1 MIPGPAT
8 RLFYS
13 AARTRNCPRDYH
25 SAVAKVS
32 TYLPPPK
39 GRFRRRPGLPIGY
52 TRCFSSSDNSPEPQS
67 ISLFDSLSESIQP
80 LPSTEGKGLGWY
92 TCGPTTYAPAHLGH
106 ARTYVCLDIVRR
118 VVEARASRTDNI
130 IPPLFVMNITD
141 VDDKIL
147 TAAAEMKV
155 SPIALARKFEAEFW
169 RDLDALNCLR
179 PHVVTRVTECVE
191 SHIVP
196 FIQRLVDQGFAYE
209 IDDGVYFH
217 VRAFNEKLGT
227 VTKYGKLAPAAAAQ
241 DFEITG
247 RNESVAKTS
256 QKKDPRDFVLWKRR
270 KHEPLSW
277 SSPWGEGRPGWHI
290 ECSSMI
296 EEIQSRFEATH
307 LFLVHAGGVDL
318 KFPHH
323 TNEIAQSEAY
333 RQGKWVGCL
342 PTLVAA
348 LIGDVGF
355 MFYLLAAMI
364 TGYYLAQLPFSSLT
378 LLFFDHS
385 TDSSLGPHR
394 PFAH

>member
-1 MIPGPAT
+1 MIRRPT
-8 RLFYS
+8 IRLFYL
-13 AARTRNCPRDYH
+13 AARTRNCAREYNGTAFAK
-25 SAVAKVS
+25 AVTKS
-32 TYLPPPK
+32 LPQPK
-39 GRFRRRPGLPIGY
+39 SRCRPRPGLSACLA
-52 TRCFSSSDNSPEPQS
+52 RCFSSSDNTPESQS
-67 ISLFDSLSESIQP
+67 ISLFDSLSESILP
-80 LPSTEGKGLGWY
+80 LPSIEGKGLGWY

-118 VVEARASRTDNI
+118 VLEARANI
-130 IPPLFVMNITD
+130 THNVIPPLFVMNITD

-147 TAAAEMKV
+147 AAAAEKQE

-196 FIQRLVDQGFAYE
+196 FIERLVDQGMAYE

-217 VRAFNEKLGT
+217 VRAFNERLGT
-227 VTKYGKLAPAAAAQ
+227 ITKYGKLAPAAAAQ
-241 DFEITG
+241 DLEITS
-247 RNESVAKTS
+247 RNNLDAKAS

-270 KHEPLSW
+270 KTDEPLAW

-307 LFLVHAGGVDL
+307 QFLVHAGGVDL

-333 RQGKWVGCL
+333 RQGNWVRCRG
-342 PTLVAA
+342 
-348 LIGDVGF
+348 
-355 MFYLLAAMI
+355 LAAAHFWRV
-364 TGYYLAQLPFSSLT
+364 GVWSSSSLA
-378 LLFFDHS
+378 S
-385 TDSSLGPHR
+385 
-394 PFAH
+394 